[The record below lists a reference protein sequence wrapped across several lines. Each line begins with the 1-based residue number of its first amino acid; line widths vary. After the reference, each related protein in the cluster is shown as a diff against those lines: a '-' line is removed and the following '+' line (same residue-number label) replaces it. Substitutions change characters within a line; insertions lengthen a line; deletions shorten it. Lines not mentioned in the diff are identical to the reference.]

1 MSNALSLHDGVFL
14 RAGLDVNCR
23 KALYPPPPR
32 LGGPP
37 RPRLST
43 NGS

>member
-23 KALYPPPPR
+23 KALYPPPP
-32 LGGPP
+32 PP
-37 RPRLST
+37 RRSAETALKYQR
-43 NGS
+43 

>member
-23 KALYPPPPR
+23 KALYPPPQKKNSPVT
-32 LGGPP
+32 GV
-37 RPRLST
+37 T
-43 NGS
+43 

>member
-23 KALYPPPPR
+23 KALYPPPPASAVR
-32 LGGPP
+32 
-37 RPRLST
+37 RDRA
-43 NGS
+43 